1 MCQQRYCSFR
11 EAICGPNMSFVGLFS
26 FKLTVPVFCRWAIFL
41 SIGQWQG
48 VSDISLFPSE
58 NSVKGEFLKCPFWF
72 LLARFQGGSVRS
84 CLRRPRI
91 FLPHFFLSVVL
102 SFFKCGG
109 VRVLCVLLVPRRD
122 LLLCPLGPPLLALR
136 SSVLVLMQNLWSLPW
151 GRGPVLWVVL
161 APTPGF

>member
-1 MCQQRYCSFR
+1 MWAQHVFR
-11 EAICGPNMSFVGLFS
+11 GLVLFQVNGTSLLSLSNFS
-26 FKLTVPVFCRWAIFL
+26 LYRAMA
-41 SIGQWQG
+41 GG
-48 VSDISLFPSE
+48 VSDISLFHSE

-122 LLLCPLGPPLLALR
+122 LLLYPLGATAL
-136 SSVLVLMQNLWSLPW
+136 SSSLFCSCAYAKLMIAPVGERASTMGGVSPYTRILVIL
-151 GRGPVLWVVL
+151 GITG
-161 APTPGF
+161 